1 MRPNGLIIE
10 YFPYKFK
17 MEARRDK
24 HFIVSPQRDI
34 ELTLALS
41 RVISYLLVR
50 KPIQEEL
57 LSGAYIELTSG
68 YVVWYPNTNSYDR
81 ED

>member
-1 MRPNGLIIE
+1 
-10 YFPYKFK
+10 

-24 HFIVSPQRDI
+24 NFIVSPQRDI

-41 RVISYLLVR
+41 GVISYLLVR

-68 YVVWYPNTNSYDR
+68 YAN
-81 ED
+81 

>member
-10 YFPYKFK
+10 YFPCKFK

-24 HFIVSPQRDI
+24 NFIVSPQRDI
-34 ELTLALS
+34 EVTLALS
-41 RVISYLLVR
+41 GVISCLLVIN
-50 KPIQEEL
+50 PIQEEL

-68 YVVWYPNTNSYDR
+68 YAN
-81 ED
+81 